1 MDVTLD
7 QLRALDA
14 VVRTGSF
21 SEAAVALHKVPSGVS
36 YTIKG
41 LEQAVG
47 LTLFDRRRRT
57 ASLTPAGQRILEA
70 GRLVLREQQLFERLA
85 LSLGDGWEPELRV
98 VVDGALPMAPLAR
111 CLRVFGD
118 AQVPTRLVVDVA
130 YRHGVLDRFAS
141 NDADL
146 MLVIGFGDSDD
157 VSGYE
162 MMALPPLEL
171 VLVGRGDHP
180 DIELLVRD
188 SSPRV
193 DTRSFTDSRHQVHL
207 TDFHT
212 KRLALLEGAGFG
224 WMPHH
229 FVKGDLDAGALK
241 IQERA
246 GLCRWA
252 YQPQLVWRCA
262 QPPGRAAQLFI
273 KNLDL

>member
-14 VVRTGSF
+14 VARTGSF
-21 SEAAVALHKVPSGVS
+21 GGAARVLHKVPSAVS

-41 LEQAVG
+41 LEQALG

-57 ASLTPAGQRILEA
+57 ATLTPAGQRILDA
-70 GRLVLREQQLFERLA
+70 GRLVLREQQVFERLA
-85 LSLGDGWEPELRV
+85 QALGDGWEPELRV

-118 AQVPTRLVVDVA
+118 AQVPTRLVLDVA
-130 YRHGVLDRFAS
+130 YRHGVLDRFAA

-146 MLVIGFGDSDD
+146 MLVIGFDDADD
-157 VSGYE
+157 VSGYHLLP
-162 MMALPPLEL
+162 LPPLEL

-212 KRLALLEGAGFG
+212 KRLALLAGAGFG
-224 WMPHH
+224 WMPLHL
-229 FVKGDLDAGALK
+229 VDQDLDNGVLAL
-241 IQERA
+241 QEQA
-246 GLCRWA
+246 DLCRWA
-252 YQPQLVWRCA
+252 YKPQLVWRKE
-262 QPPGRAAQLFI
+262 QPPGRAGQLFI
-273 KNLDL
+273 KNLEL